1 MIYDHQGKPFRR
13 FLRRLSPDEMVQAA
27 LVHKCNYWHADMK
40 KLSMKE
46 DRRKKRVEQ
55 EQWSSWEDDKAQLYM
70 DTHDLR
76 QKRLLETASDLAK
89 ASRPEHERETAE
101 PNQDQD
107 AVEGNFWQ
115 MPIEGKKKA
124 IAKAKTAM
132 REILENRLTNNPGH
146 PPTRSEPVA
155 SLIY

>member
-76 QKRLLETASDLAK
+76 QKRLLETASKLAK
-89 ASRPEHERETAE
+89 ASRPEHDRETAE
-101 PNQDQD
+101 LVPDQNVVGGD
-107 AVEGNFWQ
+107 FWQ
-115 MPIEGKKKA
+115 MPIEGRKKA
-124 IAKAKTAM
+124 INKAKMAIH
-132 REILENRLTNNPGH
+132 RGKRK
-146 PPTRSEPVA
+146 
-155 SLIY
+155 